1 MKSVTAI
8 FASCGDAEKA
18 ISALRSS
25 GIEESQITLL
35 LPGTPEEEARE
46 AASVTTSDTEQ
57 PGMGKTMGGVVGAAM
72 GAAGGLSLGS
82 VAATTLIPGVGPVIG
97 LGMAG
102 AAALGLIGGVAGV
115 AAGKAIENSSTQGL
129 PKDEIFLYE
138 DALRKGRSVLIVF
151 TDPDRTEDVRNLLQ
165 QSGAESLDAAR
176 HTWWIGLKDVE
187 EENYRASGGDFST
200 EESVY
205 RRGFE
210 AALHPDNRDKAY
222 NEVRPD
228 LETEFGQE
236 CKTECFRRGYE
247 RGRKYFEQLRGPE
260 QKPEPEEKRAA

>member
-1 MKSVTAI
+1 MKSVTGT

-18 ISALRSS
+18 ISTLRSN

-46 AASVTTSDTEQ
+46 AATVPTSDTEQ
-57 PGMGKTMGGVVGAAM
+57 PGMGKTMGGVVGVAM

-82 VAATTLIPGVGPVIG
+82 VAASALIPGVGPVVG

-115 AAGKAIENSSTQGL
+115 AAGKAIENSSTHGL

-151 TDPDRTEDVRNLLQ
+151 ADSDKADDVRDLLRQ
-165 QSGAESLDAAR
+165 AGAETIDAAR
-176 HTWWIGLKDVE
+176 HTWWIGLRDVE

-205 RRGFE
+205 RQGFE
-210 AALHPDNRDKAY
+210 AALHPDHREKLYDEA
-222 NEVRPD
+222 RPT
-228 LETEFGQE
+228 LENEFGQE
-236 CKTECFRRGYE
+236 CKTECFRRRYE
-247 RGRKYFEQLRGPE
+247 RGRRYLEKLREPE
-260 QKPEPEEKRAA
+260 QKRAA

>member
-1 MKSVTAI
+1 MKSVTGI

-18 ISALRSS
+18 ISTLRSH

-46 AASVTTSDTEQ
+46 AASVPTSDTEQ
-57 PGMGKTMGGVVGAAM
+57 PGMGKAMGGVVGAAM

-82 VAATTLIPGVGPVIG
+82 IAASALIPGVGPVVA

-115 AAGKAIENSSTQGL
+115 AAGKAIENTSTHGL

-151 TDPDRTEDVRNLLQ
+151 TEPDKADEVRDLLG
-165 QSGAESLDAAR
+165 QSGAETIDAAR
-176 HTWWIGLKDVE
+176 HTWWIGLRDVE

-210 AALHPDNRDKAY
+210 TALHPDNRDKAY
-222 NEVRPD
+222 DEIRPN
-228 LETEFGQE
+228 LEHEFGPE

-247 RGRKYFEQLRGPE
+247 RGRRYFEQLREPE
-260 QKPEPEEKRAA
+260 QKRAA